1 MAKKNTKRTRII
13 ILSVIIVL
21 IISYFI
27 YNNFSSKEK
36 PTEVF
41 VQTIEKRTI
50 IQKISSS
57 GTIQPEKSID
67 ISANISALI
76 MNIYVDDGDSVLMG
90 QNLISLDKTRYEAYA
105 EQAASRLRS
114 AQANLE
120 KTNYLKD
127 REEKLFEQELISSQ
141 ALEST
146 KASYESA
153 ESEVF
158 SAKAALRSALD
169 EVSKTSL
176 LAPNSGIVTIVRKE
190 EGEMALGSTYAA
202 DVIMSIAD
210 LSKME
215 VNVNVNENDIINI
228 SNGDTAEIE
237 IDAYQDSL
245 FFGVVTEI
253 AHIAQ
258 TNNAGTQN
266 QVTNYP
272 VKVKILNVPVGIRPG
287 MSAIANIITHVSK
300 NAISIPIQSLTA
312 RSSNFKKEENKKDF
326 KKTDFENVVF
336 ILTDQE
342 NENITYTNFKSFDEN
357 YKFSIK
363 KISLKVGIYSDTHYE
378 VKNGLKLGDMIITGP
393 YSAIS
398 QELEDEKFV
407 LVAQESPKKYM
418 KSEEEEFEWDF

>member
-1 MAKKNTKRTRII
+1 MAKKNTKRTITIII
-13 ILSVIIVL
+13 ILAVI

-27 YNNFSSKEK
+27 YNKFSSKEK
-36 PTEVF
+36 PIEVF
-41 VQTIEKRTI
+41 VQAIEKRTI
-50 IQKISSS
+50 IQKISAS
-57 GTIQPEKSID
+57 GAIQPAKSID

-76 MNIYVDDGDSVLMG
+76 MKIYVDDGDSVLMG

-120 KTNYLKD
+120 KTNSLKR
-127 REEKLFEQELISSQ
+127 REEKLFEQELISTQ

-158 SAKAALRSALD
+158 SAKAALRSAMD
-169 EVSKTSL
+169 DVSKTSL

-215 VNVNVNENDIINI
+215 VNVNVNENDIVNI

-287 MSAIANIITHVSK
+287 MSATANIITHVSK

-312 RSSNFKKEENKKDF
+312 RSSNFKKEENEKDF
-326 KKTDFENVVF
+326 KKKDFENVVF

-342 NENITYTNFKSFDEN
+342 NENITYKNFKSFDEN

-363 KISLKVGIYSDTHYE
+363 KIPLKVGIYSDTHYE
-378 VKNGLKLGDMIITGP
+378 VKNGLKLGEMIITGP

-398 QELEDEKFV
+398 QQLEDEKLV
-407 LVAQESPKKYM
+407 LVAQDIPKKYM
-418 KSEEEEFEWDF
+418 KSGEEEFELGF

>member
-21 IISYFI
+21 IVSYFI

-67 ISANISALI
+67 ISANISSLI
-76 MNIYVDDGDSVLMG
+76 MKIYVDDGDSVLMG

-120 KTNYLKD
+120 KTNSLKR
-127 REEKLFEQELISSQ
+127 REEKLFEQELISTQ

-158 SAKAALRSALD
+158 SAKAALRSAMD
-169 EVSKTSL
+169 DVSKTSL

-215 VNVNVNENDIINI
+215 VNVNVNENDIVNI

-287 MSAIANIITHVSK
+287 MSATANIITHVSK

-312 RSSNFKKEENKKDF
+312 RSSNFKKEENEKDF
-326 KKTDFENVVF
+326 KKKDFENVVF

-342 NENITYTNFKSFDEN
+342 NENITYKNFKSFDEN

-363 KISLKVGIYSDTHYE
+363 KIPLKVGIYSDTHYE
-378 VKNGLKLGDMIITGP
+378 VKNGLKLGEMIITGP

-398 QELEDEKFV
+398 QQLEDEKLV
-407 LVAQESPKKYM
+407 LVAQDIPKKYM
-418 KSEEEEFEWDF
+418 KSGEEEFELGF